1 MTWADVYLICFL
13 VGFVL
18 SLLAGLS
25 GGGRVHIPHVDLHHG
40 VPHVHIG
47 HAHGGGHSAVPFIN
61 FGTIAAFLAWF
72 GGTGYLLTEYSAL
85 WFITALGISIMSGVV
100 GAALVFAF
108 LAKVLV
114 SHEHPL
120 DPEDYRMMGVL
131 GRVSSRI
138 RAGGTGEMIF
148 SQEGMRRSTPVRSE
162 DGTEIPKNTEVVV
175 TRFEKGI
182 AYVRLWEELT
192 GAAEDSNKDN
202 SAQA

>member
-18 SLLAGLS
+18 SLFAALS
-25 GGGRVHIPHVDLHHG
+25 GVGRMHVPHVDLHHG
-40 VPHVHIG
+40 VPHVHVG

-85 WFITALGISIMSGVV
+85 WFLTALGISVASGLA
-100 GAALVFAF
+100 GAGVVFAF

-114 SHEHPL
+114 SREHPL
-120 DPEDYRMMGVL
+120 DPEDYRMTGVL
-131 GRVSSRI
+131 GRVSGRI

-148 SQEGMRRSTPVRSE
+148 SQEGTRRSTPVRSE
-162 DGTEIPKNTEVVV
+162 DGAEIPRNTEVVV

-192 GAAEDSNKDN
+192 GAAEDSNKDS